1 MKTKIFLAG
10 LALLAMT
17 TMANAQNPV
26 GGKGCGRGPCNG
38 TGKGASFADVNK
50 DGVCDNQASRT
61 GGNAGKKGNGNCN
74 GSGQGKGQGKGKGR
88 NFIDANGNGACD
100 TFELRSTK

>member
-10 LALLAMT
+10 LALMAMT
-17 TMANAQNPV
+17 TMVNAQNTA

-38 TGKGASFADVNK
+38 TGKGTSYADTNK
-50 DGVCDNQASRT
+50 DGVCDNFSSRT
-61 GGNAGKKGNGNCN
+61 TASSGKKGNGNCN

-88 NFIDANGNGACD
+88 NFVDANGNGACD